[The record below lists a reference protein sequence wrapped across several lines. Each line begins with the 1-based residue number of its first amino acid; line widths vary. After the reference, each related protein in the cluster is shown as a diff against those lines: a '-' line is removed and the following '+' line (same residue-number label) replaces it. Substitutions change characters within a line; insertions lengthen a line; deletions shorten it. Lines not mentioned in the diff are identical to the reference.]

1 MESFPILI
9 TEESPIKDELNVSN
23 DRYDELQAKLKARAE
38 LLELISEYMDL
49 MGRLGETHDWIQEL
63 DEKINMSK
71 SGSGDLESL
80 QRHQD
85 DFSVSCFGWLTGHQ
99 IYFKSDLPCCVKD
112 YHAVYFLYWNVFKD
126 AYWNKKEKLFP
137 AQHTCTLYMNILS
150 IKVIHFDEN

>member
-85 DFSVSCFGWLTGHQ
+85 DFSVSCFG
-99 IYFKSDLPCCVKD
+99 
-112 YHAVYFLYWNVFKD
+112 
-126 AYWNKKEKLFP
+126 
-137 AQHTCTLYMNILS
+137 
-150 IKVIHFDEN
+150 